1 VGQPSADPQNPGLAI
16 PLSGL
21 QSNAHYVLVVER
33 ARPPRNIGG
42 EEETLGSIPYGV
54 DLR

>member
-1 VGQPSADPQNPGLAI
+1 MGQPSADPQNPGLAI

-21 QSNAHYVLVVER
+21 QSNALYVLVVER
-33 ARPPRNIGG
+33 ARPPQTIGG
-42 EEETLGSIPYGV
+42 EEETLGTIPYGV